1 MVKGIWRRLRETAPR
16 RSADGLPALM
26 ARSGEINPSATI
38 EGNLGHDCTVGPF
51 VVVGPG
57 ATIGDLCV
65 LHPHVVVG
73 ADAKIGDG
81 CVLHPHATI
90 GESVILGAG
99 VEILHS
105 AVLGREPKGA
115 GATARTP
122 EFTRKLTIG
131 DGCAIGAHATIY
143 YDVEI
148 GAQTLIGDS
157 ASIREGGRIG
167 VRCIVSR
174 CVTLN
179 YDVKMGDDVKVM
191 DNTHLTGGTRIADGA
206 FVSTMVATANDNQPT
221 GDLSHRTLDAP
232 QIEAGATVGAG
243 AILLPG
249 VAIGRGAV
257 VGAGAVV
264 TRDVAPE
271 ETVMGLPARAQ
282 TAKRSSWCRGHL
294 VDDLA

>member
-1 MVKGIWRRLRETAPR
+1 MQAPR
-16 RSADGLPALM
+16 EIGPHALVDGVIG
-26 ARSGEINPSATI
+26 S
-38 EGNLGHDCTVGPF
+38 DCRVGPF
-51 VVVGPG
+51 VVIGPG
-57 ATIGDLCV
+57 ASIGDLCV

-73 ADAKIGDG
+73 DGASIGDG

-90 GESVILGAG
+90 GEHVILGAG

-122 EFTRKLTIG
+122 EFTRRLRIG
-131 DGCAIGAHATIY
+131 DGCSIGAHTTIY
-143 YDVEI
+143 YDVQI

-167 VRCIVSR
+167 ARCIVSR

-179 YDVKMGDDVKVM
+179 YDVQIGDDVKVM
-191 DNTHLTGGTRIADGA
+191 DNTHLTGGTRVADGA
-206 FVSTMVATANDNQPT
+206 FVSTMVATANDNRPT
-221 GDLSHRTLDAP
+221 ADLSNRTLGAP
-232 QIEAGATVGAG
+232 RIEAGATVGAG

-249 VAIGRGAV
+249 VVIGRGAV

-271 ETVMGLPARAQ
+271 ETVMGLPARA
-282 TAKRSSWCRGHL
+282 ARGSG
-294 VDDLA
+294 

>member
-1 MVKGIWRRLRETAPR
+1 MT
-16 RSADGLPALM
+16 S
-26 ARSGEINPSATI
+26 SGTLSPFATI
-38 EGNLGHDCTVGPF
+38 EGDLGRNCTVRPF
-51 VVVGPG
+51 VVVERG
-57 ATIGDLCV
+57 ATVGDLCV

-90 GESVILGAG
+90 GENVILGAG

-122 EFTRKLTIG
+122 EFIRKLRVG
-131 DGCAIGAHATIY
+131 DGCSIGAHATIY

-148 GAQTLIGDS
+148 GTQTLIGDS

-167 VRCIVSR
+167 ARCIVSR

-179 YDVKMGDDVKVM
+179 YDVQIGDEVKVM

-206 FVSTMVATANDNQPT
+206 FVSTMVATANDNRPT
-221 GDLSHRTLDAP
+221 ADLSNRTLGAP

-249 VAIGRGAV
+249 VVIGRGAV

-271 ETVMGLPARAQ
+271 ETVIGLPARAQ
-282 TAKRSSWCRGHL
+282 TAKGSS
-294 VDDLA
+294 